1 MHTGISMKKK
11 TVKAAELE
19 ALFADLR
26 KELKSKG
33 LAGQAPVFS
42 SGPCDSPIMVI
53 GEAPGREE
61 TREGRPFVGRA
72 GRFFSEILEAALT
85 LERDEIYITNAV
97 KFWPVV
103 ETKRLKTRKPTAAEE
118 ALFHPCLMEEIRI
131 VAPRVIIAVGK
142 TAFSALLPDKE
153 FIPGRWAELKG
164 VAVMPVYHP
173 AYMLRRL
180 KSLDESRAA
189 LKEALLSAR
198 ESAFGR

>member
-1 MHTGISMKKK
+1 MHAGIPMKKK

-19 ALFADLR
+19 ALFSDLR
-26 KELKSKG
+26 KELKLKK
-33 LAGQAPVFS
+33 LAGQVPVFS
-42 SGPCDSPIMVI
+42 SGSCDSPVMVI

-72 GRFFSEILEAALT
+72 GRFFIGILEAALA

-103 ETKRLKTRKPTAAEE
+103 ETKRLKTRKPTATEE

-131 VAPRVIIAVGK
+131 VAPRVIVAVGK

-153 FIPGRWAELKG
+153 FVPGRWAELKG

-180 KSLDESRAA
+180 KSLDESTAA
-189 LKEALLSAR
+189 LKEALVSVR